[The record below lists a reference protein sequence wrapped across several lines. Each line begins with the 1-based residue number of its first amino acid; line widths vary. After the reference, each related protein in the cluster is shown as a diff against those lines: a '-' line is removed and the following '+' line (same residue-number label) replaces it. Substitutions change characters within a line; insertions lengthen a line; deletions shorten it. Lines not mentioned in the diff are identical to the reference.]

1 MEVFMYEEYYE
12 KVREECLIRNRSSRT
27 ADTYVHNIR
36 HFMEWTD
43 NKPMEELTLQDARN
57 FILDKRRSGAKATT
71 CNFYNSSICF
81 LYKHVL
87 HIPWDQDAVPR
98 MKLDKKLPAVL
109 TLEEIEKLIDTAT
122 DIRNKAII
130 ALLYSSGLRVGELVR
145 LRPGDIYK
153 STMQVYI
160 PESKNHSDHWT
171 ILSQRALDL
180 VTEYWRSYP
189 VKRDL
194 LFIAN
199 KGARTPLTVSGVE
212 TMLKKIGREAGIE
225 VHAHMLRHSFAT
237 HMIENGVDMPFV
249 QAMLGHKCYASTEV
263 YIHVSNKAVMG
274 IKSPLDHPEKAKKK
288 RGRKPKAKDGDQHER

>member
-1 MEVFMYEEYYE
+1 MYEEYFE
-12 KVREECLIRNRSSRT
+12 KIREECLIRNRSYRT
-27 ADTYVHNIR
+27 ADAYVHHIS
-36 HFMEWTD
+36 HFMKWIE
-43 NKPMEELTLQDARN
+43 NKPMEDLTLQDARS
-57 FILDKRRSGAKATT
+57 FILDKRRSGAKAST
-71 CNFYNSSICF
+71 CNLYNSSICF

-87 HIPWDQDAVPR
+87 HIPWDQDTVPR

-180 VTEYWRSYP
+180 LTEYWRSYP
-189 VKRDL
+189 IKRDI
-194 LFIAN
+194 LFVTKN
-199 KGARTPLTVSGVE
+199 GEHTPLTVNGIQ
-212 TMLKKIGREAGIE
+212 TILKVIGKAAGIE

-249 QAMLGHKCYASTEV
+249 QSMLGHKCYASTAV

-288 RGRKPKAKDGDQHER
+288 RGRKPKAKDGDQHGQ